1 VVFILVIML
10 LSNQMLSSTL
20 EEKEN
25 RVTEMVLTTVDP
37 TTLILGKIVA
47 LFGMGLVQ
55 VLVFLAPVV
64 AGYLFFRDRLAIP
77 EVDLSEVQVDAPTMV
92 VAVLL
97 LVGGFVLVT
106 GVLVAIGAIMPTAK
120 DAGVVFGPLIFAMF
134 VPFYIVS
141 LIISDPQALIVQ
153 VFTYFP
159 LTAPVTAMLR
169 NALGTLEPWAA
180 GVVIAELFVLGAVV
194 LRVAVHLFR
203 HGSTAYTDKLDL
215 RAALGRARRVRAG
228 R

>member
-1 VVFILVIML
+1 
-10 LSNQMLSSTL
+10 
-20 EEKEN
+20 
-25 RVTEMVLTTVDP
+25 
-37 TTLILGKIVA
+37 
-47 LFGMGLVQ
+47 
-55 VLVFLAPVV
+55 
-64 AGYLFFRDRLAIP
+64 
-77 EVDLSEVQVDAPTMV
+77 
-92 VAVLL
+92 
-97 LVGGFVLVT
+97 
-106 GVLVAIGAIMPTAK
+106 VLVAIGAIMPTAK

-215 RAALGRARRVRAG
+215 RAALDRARRVRAG